1 MYLESKKAQ
10 AEYLDLINSGMFFEF
25 YPGLLGD
32 FEKDKEEW
40 YKIHAKLEDLR
51 LKISREHS

>member
-1 MYLESKKAQ
+1 MENKKAQ

-25 YPGLLGD
+25 YPSLTGE

-40 YKIHAKLEDLR
+40 YKIYSKLEDLR
-51 LKISREHS
+51 LKISKDYS

>member
-1 MYLESKKAQ
+1 MSKKAQ
-10 AEYLDLINSGMFFEF
+10 AEYVDLVNSGLFFEF
-25 YPGLLGD
+25 YPSLSGD

-40 YKIHAKLEDLR
+40 YKIYSELEYLR